1 MDKTTVTVGKWMFKR
16 TDPLNWQ
23 LFELKEIERGDSKG
37 ELGWVKR
44 PNYFGELVN
53 AVVFARNR
61 EFDRKGDFATLDAY
75 IEELRRED
83 ARFEKAI
90 RKALKEAGL

>member
-16 TDPLNWQ
+16 ADPLNWQ
-23 LFELKEIERGDSKG
+23 LFELKEVERGDSKG
-37 ELGWVKR
+37 ELVS
-44 PNYFGELVN
+44 

-83 ARFEKAI
+83 ARFVKEL